1 MSEESVRYFVPC
13 LSGNNA
19 FADCLIEQRGDAL
32 QISGHAEMVFTAND
46 AVALANWILEHF
58 ASLPRLA
65 KRRVRKIGGSFQHTG
80 TVVAEFTTTGDERR
94 IVLEFDEPVKGMLHI
109 YRPDQVMDI
118 EAPERMVDPVV
129 EAVRE
134 DLLDRSRFGI
144 AKYGTTLNRTD
155 LTLDAWL
162 VHAYQEG
169 LDQVNYLK
177 RAILDMKNLMDDGR

>member
-32 QISGHAEMVFTAND
+32 QISGYAEMVFTAQD
-46 AVALANWILEHF
+46 AITLAHWILARFEK
-58 ASLPRLA
+58 S
-65 KRRVRKIGGSFQHTG
+65 KESQS
-80 TVVAEFTTTGDERR
+80 
-94 IVLEFDEPVKGMLHI
+94 
-109 YRPDQVMDI
+109 
-118 EAPERMVDPVV
+118 MVDPVV
-129 EAVRE
+129 EAVCE
-134 DLLDRSRFGI
+134 DLLDRSRLGI
-144 AKYGTTLNRTD
+144 AKYGTMLNRTD

-177 RAILDMKNLMDDGR
+177 RAILDMKNLMDDGK